1 MSFQKVLR
9 EYKGSIRP
17 LVMQNIFLEGFIYSF
32 GTSFSNISP
41 RCLNPKNFLFLQML
55 VLTIFW
61 TISCQQPPKLLV
73 DRTIIHQFK
82 LAIVFGCTLVD
93 DDFT

>member
-1 MSFQKVLR
+1 
-9 EYKGSIRP
+9 
-17 LVMQNIFLEGFIYSF
+17 MQNIFLEGFIYSF

-41 RCLNPKNFLFLQML
+41 RCLNPKNFLFFQML